1 MAGPARGAA
10 QVSPVAET
18 HAAAVTAATL
28 GPDSGSEAPP
38 LAPIAPVMGAVPGL
52 AGADAPAQ
60 DAAAAALPP
69 FLRALQQDCDRLN
82 AAATAKY
89 VAGDHGAAVDLLR
102 RVLNLN
108 PDSASAHNN
117 LALGLWRAKRNAE
130 AAIHC
135 RRALTLNPS

>member
-1 MAGPARGAA
+1 MAAAARGAA
-10 QVSPVAET
+10 PVSAV
-18 HAAAVTAATL
+18 AAVTL
-28 GPDSGSEAPP
+28 GPDPESEARP
-38 LAPIAPVMGAVPGL
+38 LTPMAPVMGAVPGLAL

-89 VAGDHGAAVDLLR
+89 IAGDHGGAVDLLR
-102 RVLNLN
+102 RVLNFN

-130 AAIHC
+130 AEIHC
-135 RRALTLNPS
+135 RRALVLNPN